1 MNTGKSPKLIVR
13 AAMPSRQRLLWI
25 GLVGAG
31 LVGAYGIF
39 EYGRSRGGHDSWIA
53 AGDRRELN
61 EKLAQLEL
69 ENRKLREQVATV
81 DTERVSLSRERAEV
95 ARTIG
100 DLQAQVSRG
109 AQQLAFY
116 KGLVTQGGNT
126 EDVKI
131 QRIRVE
137 SGTIAGHFR
146 LKIGLVR
153 PVQTENLVQG
163 VVRVQVD
170 GLLKGQASRYQPK
183 DQAYSFRYVE
193 NLDTELILPVDFRP
207 ERVTVEIRS
216 AKKGIDPLVQTQV
229 WDVDAT

>member
-1 MNTGKSPKLIVR
+1 MTTPSPQLIVR
-13 AAMPSRQRLLWI
+13 AAMPSRQKLLWAA
-25 GLVGAG
+25 LVGAG
-31 LVGAYGIF
+31 LVGAYGVF
-39 EYGRSRGGHDSWIA
+39 EYGRSRGGYDSWIA
-53 AGDRRELN
+53 AGERRELN
-61 EKLAQLEL
+61 QKLAQLDAD
-69 ENRKLREQVATV
+69 NRALRGQVAAAE
-81 DTERVSLSRERAEV
+81 TEKISLSRERAEV

-100 DLQAQVSRG
+100 DLQAQVSRQ

-116 KGLVTQGGNT
+116 KGLVTQGSNT

-137 SGTIAGHFR
+137 PATPSGHFR
-146 LKIGLVR
+146 LKIALVR

-163 VVRVQVD
+163 VVRVQVE
-170 GLLKGQASRYQPK
+170 GLLKDKAARYEPRDQP
-183 DQAYSFRYVE
+183 YSFRYVE

-207 ERVTVEIRS
+207 ERVTVEVRS